1 MGKEKKSKKE
11 KKPKKRKHESDS
23 EEEDRHSRPR
33 VSVAEQ
39 ITTADYFRMNAPFTV
54 WLKKKKGVYFDQLE
68 AKASRKLF
76 DKFIDRWN
84 DGELKQKY
92 YDLSRSAAPP
102 DTKDRTGYKWGFASK
117 LDKSERRDLQDLRG
131 NVART
136 SESKALG
143 TGGPSAWSSAAVQ
156 KKVCPV
162 VKGPWM
168 PSPAEMGA
176 YNSQLQQKDRR
187 DYRKDKALELDEL
200 IGGKATGH
208 ERVQEKRTAAREERT
223 TREQS
228 PDAPGGNP
236 YGDNSF
242 KQAVAKREQRLKD
255 KQTKRHDAAKS
266 KLEAHREKEKAKMA
280 ALMEMA
286 RVGRTA
292 NSLYQPKQ

>member
-1 MGKEKKSKKE
+1 M
-11 KKPKKRKHESDS
+11 PPPAHR
-23 EEEDRHSRPR
+23 
-33 VSVAEQ
+33 
-39 ITTADYFRMNAPFTV
+39 
-54 WLKKKKGVYFDQLE
+54 
-68 AKASRKLF
+68 
-76 DKFIDRWN
+76 
-84 DGELKQKY
+84 Y

-143 TGGPSAWSSAAVQ
+143 TGGPSAWSSAAV
-156 KKVCPV
+156 KKKV
-162 VKGPWM
+162 VKGPSM

-187 DYRKDKALELDEL
+187 DYRKDKALALDEL
-200 IGGKATGH
+200 TGGKATGH

-223 TREQS
+223 AREQS

-242 KQAVAKREQRLKD
+242 KQAVAKREQRFKD
-255 KQTKRHDAAKS
+255 KQTKRQDAAKS